1 MTLRR
6 SLTLAVG
13 IGVLAL
19 SGSAGAFE
27 IYMNGVKVSG
37 LKGQTFQGCTV
48 RFDENGHVHI
58 TAPGYKVERVDDGG
72 KSTPPKS
79 GSKYFLVSWPS
90 KPQGYAQ
97 YDVDVYI
104 NGKWLRKIRNHEGQV
119 IQEISRQISPGK
131 VVVYFAAT
139 KSSDKRLSSAAAH
152 QTRVIIGTGTAG
164 GGTVNITTTLAEFTV
179 SADKT
184 ANFGR
189 EVTFTAP

>member
-1 MTLRR
+1 MTSRR

-13 IGVLAL
+13 IGVLVA
-19 SGSAGAFE
+19 SGNAHAFE

-58 TAPGYKVERVDDGG
+58 TAAGYKVERVEDGG
-72 KSTPPKS
+72 KSTAPRS

-119 IQEISRQISPGK
+119 IQDVTKQISRGK
-131 VVVYFAAT
+131 VVAYFAAT
-139 KSSDKRLSSAAAH
+139 KSSDTRLSTSAAH

-164 GGTVNITTTLAEFTV
+164 GGTVNITTTLAEFVV